1 MTTATAAISRTEKTV
16 PGELSAGL
24 DLGSRQARAVG
35 LARTTDGKVILH
47 GAAWLDL
54 ADDTEADG
62 DLRSFCN
69 RVGRPLRGVHCNLGP
84 VGVITHQVE
93 FPQMDPEEVR
103 SAAEIEAAQLI
114 PDLANMVLDVQILG
128 VRTDVEQR
136 RRDMTV
142 LIVAAPKGAVYERR
156 DLLFGANL
164 EVLSIVPDGIA
175 LANAALALHTP
186 EEGVVVVMDVDA
198 DGTILV
204 AVAPEEEAVAPM
216 VRYIPGGVSLLAP
229 EDASPACREA
239 LSRTSVA
246 SGGDERGLHVRRE
259 RWLREVER
267 SMTFISGKV
276 RARGRH
282 ILVVGDGAGSPE
294 FVDWLGQNLLV
305 QAFAWNPLKELSRG
319 ADAPG
324 DGFVEEH
331 GYHSAIAVGLALT
344 GGE

>member
-216 VRYIPGGVSLLAP
+216 VRYVPGGVSLLVP
-229 EDASPACREA
+229 EDASPGA
-239 LSRTSVA
+239 A
-246 SGGDERGLHVRRE
+246 SGGIERGIHVRRE

-267 SMTFISGKV
+267 SMAFISGKV

-305 QAFAWNPLKELSRG
+305 QVFAWNPLKELTRG
-319 ADAPG
+319 ADAP
-324 DGFVEEH
+324 DEDFIERH